1 MEVYFIRHGH
11 ALHNQGFDDMGE
23 IAYFS
28 PEFMHST
35 LTEKGHAQTRSIV
48 SPNVEAV
55 ICSPLVRCIQTAR
68 NVFGPTRL
76 LYLHDGLLENQ
87 GEHPCNMRETKQEI
101 VSKYEN
107 VNVSGVRTIYNPS
120 LETDKDMRVRAED
133 TIQDI
138 LRSAV
143 KNHYTRIAIV
153 THHNWLYAL
162 LNVSMRNAET
172 YRMYYSP
179 EQLRKC
185 IG

>member
-28 PEFMHST
+28 PEFMYST

-48 SPNVEAV
+48 APTVDAV
-55 ICSPLVRCIQTAR
+55 ISSPLVRCIQTAR

-87 GEHPCNMRETKQEI
+87 GEHPCNTREPKQDI
-101 VSKYEN
+101 VNKYEH
-107 VNVSGVRTIYNPS
+107 VNVSGVRTVYNPI
-120 LETDKDMRVRAED
+120 LETEADMRLRAED
-133 TIQDI
+133 AIRDI

-143 KNHYTRIAIV
+143 KNNYTRIAV
-153 THHNWLYAL
+153 VSHHNWLYAL
-162 LNVSMRNAET
+162 LNVSMRNAEV

-179 EQLRKC
+179 EQIGKC
-185 IG
+185 ID